1 MNPLVSVKEIE
12 TFLINVEA
20 HFWIHGYLWISEFMN
35 IKKWIKN
42 GHIYYICILYNVHI
56 YLCVSHYFHSQLS
69 KRLLFSIATNTTQQ
83 CFKVSGTSKT
93 PKAALTKAKMEFIY
107 LLLNFSKLTLRWHEN
122 LPFYCIYCQMINWPF
137 ADR

>member
-1 MNPLVSVKEIE
+1 MC
-12 TFLINVEA
+12 
-20 HFWIHGYLWISEFMN
+20 
-35 IKKWIKN
+35 
-42 GHIYYICILYNVHI
+42 IYHVHI

-107 LLLNFSKLTLRWHEN
+107 LLLNFSKLTLR
-122 LPFYCIYCQMINWPF
+122 
-137 ADR
+137 